1 MTWLEDVLTEAKR
14 IASEDT
20 VIRYGDRPFPN
31 ADFQRNEFTIYVRRA
46 IRRALKKYPN
56 LKKREIPYL
65 VNETHRAMMSLIHYP
80 QLYSYWESRLE
91 SVIEEITEVVAVGWG
106 ITEWGTSPWGT

>member
-1 MTWLEDVLTEAKR
+1 MTWLEDVLTEAKQ
-14 IASEDT
+14 IANEDT

-31 ADFQRNEFTIYVRRA
+31 ADFQRNELTIYIRRA
-46 IRRALKKYPN
+46 IRRALRKYPN
-56 LKKREIPYL
+56 LKKREITYL

-91 SVIEEITEVVAVGWG
+91 SVVSQITEGVTAGYG
-106 ITEWGTSPWGT
+106 LSEWGTSAWGM

>member
-1 MTWLEDVLTEAKR
+1 MTWLEDVLTEAKN
-14 IASEDT
+14 IANEDT
-20 VIRYGDRPFPN
+20 IIRYGDRPFPN

-56 LKKREIPYL
+56 LKRREITYL

-80 QLYSYWESRLE
+80 QLRSYWENRLE
-91 SVIEEITEVVAVGWG
+91 SVLNEITE
-106 ITEWGTSPWGT
+106 E